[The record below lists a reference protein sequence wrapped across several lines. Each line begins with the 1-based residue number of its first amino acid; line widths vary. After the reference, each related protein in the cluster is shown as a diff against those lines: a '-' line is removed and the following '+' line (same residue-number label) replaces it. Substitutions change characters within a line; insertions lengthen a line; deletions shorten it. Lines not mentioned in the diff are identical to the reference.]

1 MMPALFFYGKEC
13 PTPLL
18 GAVFKMSTFL
28 SFLII
33 LHYEIPAFFGFEVK

>member
-1 MMPALFFYGKEC
+1 MEKNGSRLCSERF
-13 PTPLL
+13 
-18 GAVFKMSTFL
+18 FKMSAFL